1 MAHYHHHLRV
11 RASGLLVQAGQV
23 LLVKLRG
30 IGQGQYLWLPPG
42 GGVQFGEPLTAAL
55 RREFAEETGLA
66 VAVGPLLF
74 TGEFVRPPYHAVE
87 FFFAVEAT
95 GGQLSLGHDPE
106 AAEQLIEEVRFLS
119 LADLHA
125 EDPRHLHA
133 ALRHLD
139 HLDQLLARRGFFD
152 FNADT

>member
-1 MAHYHHHLRV
+1 LRV
-11 RASGLLVQAGQV
+11 RASGLLVQAEQV

-30 IGQGQYLWLPPG
+30 LGQGAYLWVPPG
-42 GGVQFGEPLTAAL
+42 GGVQFGEPLATAL
-55 RREFAEETGLA
+55 GREFMEETGLQ

-87 FFFAVEAT
+87 FFFAVEST
-95 GGQLSLGHDPE
+95 GGQLSRGHDPE
-106 AAEQLIEEVRFLS
+106 ADEQLIEDVRFLS
-119 LADLHA
+119 LAELRA

-133 ALRHLD
+133 ALRHLS

-152 FNADT
+152 FNVAP